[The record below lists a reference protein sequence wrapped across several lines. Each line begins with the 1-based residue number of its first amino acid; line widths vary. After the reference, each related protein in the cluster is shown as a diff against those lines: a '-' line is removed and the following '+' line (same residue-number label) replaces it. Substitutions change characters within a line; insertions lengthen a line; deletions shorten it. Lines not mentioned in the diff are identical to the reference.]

1 MATTYEKIATTT
13 LGSATANI
21 TFSSTAGTYT
31 DLVLVLVPKYVSTT
45 ATKLTIN
52 SDTTTN
58 YSATWLYGDGS
69 TAGSFRLSNVSP
81 VIINYFNNTSA
92 QSSMNIVN
100 FQNYSNTTTYKTF
113 ISQNNNAGAGTDAG
127 VFLWRN
133 TNAITSIKL
142 EPGTGNYD
150 TGTIA
155 TIYGI
160 LKA

>member
-13 LGSATANI
+13 LGSATATI
-21 TFSSTAGTYT
+21 TFSSIASTYT

-58 YSATWLYGDGS
+58 YSITWLYGDGS
-69 TAGSFRLSNVSP
+69 TAGSFRLSNEPP

-100 FQNYSNTTTYKTF
+100 FQNYANTSVYKTVLF
-113 ISQNNNAGAGTDAG
+113 NNSNADVGTDSG
-127 VFLWRN
+127 VILYRS
-133 TNAITSIKL
+133 TSAINNIKL
-142 EPGTGNYD
+142 SPATGNYD
-150 TGTIA
+150 TGTTA
-155 TIYGI
+155 TLYGI